1 MEKTDKKIETEVKE
15 KKEIAENEDSLREL
29 LEKNLK
35 WSQIIYE
42 QTRRLNRRLF
52 WNAMFGWFKLIIIIA
67 PLVIGVWYFWP
78 TIENAKQQYLD
89 IMGFVNDTKSTV
101 SGGKVQVD
109 SSTMD
114 KILKMLPLNS
124 GMEEQFKAMIK

>member
-1 MEKTDKKIETEVKE
+1 MIDTKNAAEVKE
-15 KKEIAENEDSLREL
+15 LKENEDSLREL

-78 TIENAKQQYLD
+78 TIKNVQQQYMD
-89 IMGFVNDTKSTV
+89 IMGLVNNTKSAAG
-101 SGGKVQVD
+101 GGKLD
-109 SSTMD
+109 DSTMD
-114 KILKMLPLNS
+114 KVLKMLPLNS

>member
-1 MEKTDKKIETEVKE
+1 MEKIDKKNETEVKE
-15 KKEIAENEDSLREL
+15 KKEVMENEENLREL

-42 QTRRLNRRLF
+42 QTRRLNRQLF
-52 WNAMFGWFKLIIIIA
+52 WNSIFGWVKLIIIIA
-67 PLVIGVWYFWP
+67 PLVVGVWYFWP
-78 TIENAKQQYLD
+78 SIKNVQQQYVD
-89 IMGFVNDTKSTV
+89 IIELMNNTTS
-101 SGGKVQVD
+101 SLNNGKVQID
-109 SSTMD
+109 NSTVD